1 MKFLRL
7 NKYLQPFEDFIV
19 SDWAH
24 LAVRFLKISIAVI
37 FITHWAGCMVYSV
50 SLIELE
56 TNGFNWLSSENLN
69 DSSVGEQY
77 INSLY
82 WAATTMC
89 TVGYGDFHPTT
100 TSERMVSIA
109 VMISSS
115 GVFAFIIGDIG
126 RMVSSFNILAD

>member
-1 MKFLRL
+1 M
-7 NKYLQPFEDFIV
+7 
-19 SDWAH
+19 
-24 LAVRFLKISIAVI
+24 
-37 FITHWAGCMVYSV
+37 
-50 SLIELE
+50 
-56 TNGFNWLSSENLN
+56 
-69 DSSVGEQY
+69 
-77 INSLY
+77 Y

-100 TSERMVSIA
+100 TNERIVSIA